1 MARGHFA
8 TNIIAKKL
16 IDASYWWPTL
26 FNDTNEFAE
35 VVITI
40 KELGTK
46 WKRFGQIG
54 NNPSKRTF
62 YEMGSKFY
70 KSN

>member
-8 TNIIAKKL
+8 ANVIAKKI

-26 FNDTNEFAE
+26 FKDTNEFAE
-35 VVITI
+35 VMIAI
-40 KELGTK
+40 RELGTK
-46 WKRFGQIG
+46 WKWFGQIS
-54 NNPSKRTF
+54 NLSKRTF
-62 YEMGSKFY
+62 YEVGSKFY